1 MTRITLS
8 GDQFILF
15 VLLLK
20 MGIMAALASAL
31 ITSSFFK
38 RLIFL
43 DWRNTKQ
50 NWQFALIFGSILT
63 AGSAGRVLV
72 GYEGMDLSLSGTFLV
87 GLLGGMVPGSAVGFF
102 VGLPG
107 MLRGEWATLPFTVLC
122 GFAGGLIRAR
132 TERREEFWDFSPIFV
147 NNIVR
152 SWRIFNAGRRIDDSG
167 ERADG
172 AGGSINGAWRRID
185 SRAAIMLSLVGLE
198 AVRTLVGNRA
208 PAVLFAFHPDH
219 FWVTLCVW
227 LTTIACVG
235 IPLKIWNNTRV
246 EVLLEEQRSA
256 AMQARFDALRSQ
268 INPHFLFNVLNAA
281 TSLIWTEPEKA
292 RWILVKLSS
301 ILRRLLR
308 GGDDFVPLS
317 REIEFIEDYL
327 SLEVARFGADKL
339 KIEKELDPRALD
351 VPVPSMVLQPLVENA
366 VRHGISPKV
375 GGGVV
380 RIEASRDGEMLKV
393 TVKDNGMGFKESSTE
408 GIGLRNVRERL
419 RVAYGQRA
427 SIQISSAGTGGT
439 SVEILV
445 PVERGQSG
453 V

>member
-1 MTRITLS
+1 MTGVTLS

-20 MGIMAALASAL
+20 MGIMAALAGAL

-43 DWRNTKQ
+43 DTRNTRQ
-50 NWQFALIFGSILT
+50 NWQFALVFGLLLT
-63 AGSAGRVLV
+63 AGSAVRVLV
-72 GYEGMDLSLSGTFLV
+72 GYEGMDLSLSGAFLV

-107 MLRGEWATLPFTVLC
+107 LLHGEWATLPFLVLC
-122 GFAGGLIRAR
+122 GLGGGIIRAR
-132 TERREEFWDFSPIFV
+132 TRDRDEFWSVSPFFL

-152 SWRIFNAGRRIDDSG
+152 SWRVLIAERRID
-167 ERADG
+167 A
-172 AGGSINGAWRRID
+172 
-185 SRAAIMLSLVGLE
+185 RAAIMLTLLALE
-198 AVRTLVGNRA
+198 AARTLAGDRA
-208 PAVLFAFHPDH
+208 PAELFVFHPDH

-227 LTTIACVG
+227 LTTLVCVG

-246 EVLLEEQRSA
+246 EALLEEQRSA
-256 AMQARFDALRSQ
+256 AAQARFDALRSQ

-281 TSLIWTEPEKA
+281 TSLIWSEPEKA

-308 GGDDFVPLS
+308 GGEDFVPLS
-317 REIEFIEDYL
+317 REIEFVEDYL
-327 SLEVARFGADKL
+327 SLEVARFGPEKL
-339 KIEKELDPRALD
+339 KVEKELDPRALD
-351 VPVPSMVLQPLVENA
+351 VPVPSMLLQPLVENA

-380 RIEASRDGEMLKV
+380 RIEAFRDGGTLRV
-393 TVKDNGMGFKESSTE
+393 VVRDNGSGFKESGRE

-427 SIQISSAGTGGT
+427 SIEISSEREQGT
-439 SVEILV
+439 SVTILM
-445 PVERGQSG
+445 PVERGQG
-453 V
+453 GA

>member
-1 MTRITLS
+1 VTGVTLS

-20 MGIMAALASAL
+20 MGIMAALAGAL
-31 ITSSFFK
+31 ITSGFFK

-43 DWRNTKQ
+43 DTRNTRENRQ
-50 NWQFALIFGSILT
+50 LALVFGLLLAAGT
-63 AGSAGRVLV
+63 AVRVLV

-107 MLRGEWATLPFTVLC
+107 LLRGEWATLPFLVLC
-122 GFAGGLIRAR
+122 GLSGGIIRAR
-132 TERREEFWDFSPIFV
+132 TRDRDEFWSVSPFFL

-152 SWRIFNAGRRIDDSG
+152 SWRVFAAERRID
-167 ERADG
+167 A
-172 AGGSINGAWRRID
+172 
-185 SRAAIMLSLVGLE
+185 RAAIMLTLVALE
-198 AVRTLVGNRA
+198 VARTLAGDRA
-208 PAVLFAFHPDH
+208 PSALFIFHPDH

-227 LTTIACVG
+227 LTTLVCVG

-246 EVLLEEQRSA
+246 ETLLEEQRSA
-256 AMQARFDALRSQ
+256 AVQARFDALRSQ

-281 TSLIWTEPEKA
+281 TSLIWSEPEKA
-292 RWILVKLSS
+292 RWILVKLAS

-308 GGDDFVPLS
+308 GGEDFVPLS
-317 REIEFIEDYL
+317 REVEFVEDYL
-327 SLEVARFGADKL
+327 SLEVARFGPEKL
-339 KIEKELDPRALD
+339 KVEKELDPRALD
-351 VPVPSMVLQPLVENA
+351 VPVPSMLLQPLVENA

-380 RIEASRDGEMLKV
+380 RIEAFRDGGTLRV
-393 TVKDNGMGFKESSTE
+393 VVKDNGLGFKETGRE

-419 RVAYGQRA
+419 RVAYGGRA
-427 SIQISSAGTGGT
+427 TIEISSELGRGT
-439 SVEILV
+439 SVIILI

-453 V
+453 A

>member
-1 MTRITLS
+1 MTRVTLS

-15 VLLLK
+15 VLVLK
-20 MGIMAALASAL
+20 MGIMAALAGAL

-43 DWRNTKQ
+43 DTRDTRQ
-50 NWQFALIFGSILT
+50 NWQFALVFGLLLAAGT
-63 AGSAGRVLV
+63 AVRVLV

-102 VGLPG
+102 VSLPG
-107 MLRGEWATLPFTVLC
+107 MLRGEWGALPFTVLC
-122 GFAGGLIRAR
+122 GLAGGLIRAR
-132 TERREEFWDFSPIFV
+132 TADREEFWNFSPFFI
-147 NNIVR
+147 NNIAR
-152 SWRIFNAGRRIDDSG
+152 SWRVFSAERRV
-167 ERADG
+167 
-172 AGGSINGAWRRID
+172 D
-185 SRAAIMLSLVGLE
+185 SRAAIMLTLVALE
-198 AVRTLVGNRA
+198 VVRTLVGNRYG
-208 PAVLFAFHPDH
+208 AVLFIFHPDH

-227 LTTIACVG
+227 LTTIVCVG

-246 EVLLEEQRSA
+246 EALLEEQRSA

-281 TSLIWTEPEKA
+281 TSLIWSEPEKA

-308 GGDDFVPLS
+308 GGEDFVPLS

-339 KIEKELDPRALD
+339 KIEKDLDPRSLD
-351 VPVPSMVLQPLVENA
+351 VSVPSMLLQPLVENA

-380 RIEASRDGEMLKV
+380 RIEARREGGVLRV
-393 TVKDNGMGFKESSTE
+393 TIRDNGLGFKETGRE

-419 RVAYGQRA
+419 RVAYGGRA
-427 SIQISSAGTGGT
+427 SIEISSEPGEGT
-439 SVEILV
+439 SVMIMV
-445 PVERGQSG
+445 PVERAASEP
-453 V
+453 

>member
-1 MTRITLS
+1 LTKITLS

-20 MGIMAALASAL
+20 MGIMAAMASAL
-31 ITSSFFK
+31 ITLGFFK
-38 RLIFL
+38 QLIFL
-43 DWRNTKQ
+43 DTRNTKQ
-50 NWQFALIFGSILT
+50 NWQLAMTFGLLLT
-63 AGSAGRVLV
+63 GGTAVRVLV

-102 VGLPG
+102 VSLPEV
-107 MLRGEWATLPFTVLC
+107 LRGEWGALPFTVLC

-132 TERREEFWDFSPIFV
+132 TADREEFWSFSPFFI

-152 SWRIFNAGRRIDDSG
+152 SWRLFRVAH
-167 ERADG
+167 
-172 AGGSINGAWRRID
+172 RID
-185 SRAAIMLSLVGLE
+185 SRAVITLALVALE
-198 AVRTLVGNRA
+198 VVRTLGGNRSPHA
-208 PAVLFAFHPDH
+208 IFIFHPDH

-227 LTTIACVG
+227 LTTLACVG

-246 EVLLEEQRSA
+246 EALLEEQRSA

-281 TSLIWTEPEKA
+281 TSLIWSEPEKT

-327 SLEVARFGADKL
+327 SLEVARFGSEKL
-339 KIEKELDPRALD
+339 RVEKELDPRALD
-351 VPVPSMVLQPLVENA
+351 VPVPSMLLQPLVENA
-366 VRHGISPKV
+366 VRHGISPKL
-375 GGGVV
+375 GGGIV
-380 RIEASRDGEMLKV
+380 RIEARRDGERLRV
-393 TVKDNGMGFKESSTE
+393 TVEDDGVGFEETGRE
-408 GIGLRNVRERL
+408 GIGLQNVRERL
-419 RVAYGQRA
+419 RVAYGPRA
-427 SIQISSAGTGGT
+427 SIEIRSAAGRGT
-439 SVEILV
+439 SVTMLV
-445 PVERGQSG
+445 PVERGRDNG
-453 V
+453 

>member
-1 MTRITLS
+1 
-8 GDQFILF
+8 
-15 VLLLK
+15 
-20 MGIMAALASAL
+20 MGIMAALAGVL

-43 DWRNTKQ
+43 DTRDTRQ
-50 NWQFALIFGSILT
+50 NWQFALVFGLLLAAGT
-63 AGSAGRVLV
+63 AVRVLV

-102 VGLPG
+102 VGMPG
-107 MLRGEWATLPFTVLC
+107 MLRGEWGALPFTVLC
-122 GFAGGLIRAR
+122 GLAGGLIRAR
-132 TERREEFWDFSPIFV
+132 TADREEFWNFSPFFI
-147 NNIVR
+147 NNIAR
-152 SWRIFNAGRRIDDSG
+152 SWRVFSAERRV
-167 ERADG
+167 
-172 AGGSINGAWRRID
+172 D
-185 SRAAIMLSLVGLE
+185 SRAAIMLTLVALE
-198 AVRTLVGNRA
+198 VVRTLVGNRYG
-208 PAVLFAFHPDH
+208 AVLFIFHPDH

-227 LTTIACVG
+227 LTTIVCVG

-246 EVLLEEQRSA
+246 EALLEEQRSA

-281 TSLIWTEPEKA
+281 TSLIWSEPEKA

-308 GGDDFVPLS
+308 GGEDFVPLS

-327 SLEVARFGADKL
+327 SLEVARFGAEKL
-339 KIEKELDPRALD
+339 RIEKELDPRALD
-351 VPVPSMVLQPLVENA
+351 VSVPSMLLQPLVENA

-380 RIEASRDGEMLKV
+380 RIEARREGGVLRV
-393 TVKDNGMGFKESSTE
+393 TIRDNGLGFKETGRE

-419 RVAYGQRA
+419 RVAYGGRA
-427 SIQISSAGTGGT
+427 SIEISSEPGEGT
-439 SVEILV
+439 SVMIMV
-445 PVERGQSG
+445 PVERAASEP
-453 V
+453 